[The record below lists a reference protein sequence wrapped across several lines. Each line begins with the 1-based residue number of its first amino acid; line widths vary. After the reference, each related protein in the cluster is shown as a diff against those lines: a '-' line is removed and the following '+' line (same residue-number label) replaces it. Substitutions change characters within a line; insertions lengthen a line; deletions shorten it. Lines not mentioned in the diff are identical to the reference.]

1 ATDVA
6 QRTVVSDQGTKA
18 YIATM
23 RTVGNGVLEK
33 GHKYALA
40 RGALTLVSASLLSR
54 NDGSVITTG
63 ENRLVGMAQYAG
75 FGRAYVFPAAVLRDK
90 VAKRVL
96 AKRGSVAAGW
106 LGAMGESLAAIP
118 EPELAAIGLPG
129 RNGVLVREV
138 SPQGP
143 AALAGLLPNDVIV
156 GLDTAE

>member
-1 ATDVA
+1 
-6 QRTVVSDQGTKA
+6 
-18 YIATM
+18 
-23 RTVGNGVLEK
+23 
-33 GHKYALA
+33 
-40 RGALTLVSASLLSR
+40 SASLLSR

-96 AKRGSVAAGW
+96 AKRGSVAAGG
-106 LGAMGESLAAIP
+106 LGAMGESVAGLP
-118 EPELAAIGLPG
+118 EPELDAIGLPEK
-129 RNGVLVREV
+129 NGVLVREV

-156 GLDTAE
+156 GLDTAEVTGVADLSAMLASEPAGESISLRAIRNRQPVEIKV